1 MKRIILAIIAAIYAN
16 IMCAQS
22 GVQWASLSLDEAIQE
37 INSKNS
43 EKDYVFLYLGTDI
56 PYDPEMLECFK
67 DETNGKYFNE
77 NFLCIMADAATED
90 GDALAK
96 RLKVSAYPYF
106 ALFDKTGERQFANR
120 TSNISSLIVRL
131 DKRMA
136 KLDSTR
142 TIRHKYKISKDTT
155 VAYRYLRL
163 LKSAEDAN
171 GMGYFV
177 SEFFNELTGSPGF
190 WDVYKSCLSIEYM
203 TMIDWT
209 MEYRQSFR
217 RAATLEQVNKD
228 LAEVIVKG
236 LKGYITGDVWGNKVT
251 IGDASKYLQTVKIP
265 TPMEKYI
272 LAMAN
277 ARANENFIIIKQLC
291 NRQNLKRYFGKEE
304 ILIIKD
310 LFMGIDEITQEDKD
324 LFLQIIAPL
333 MEQ

>member
-142 TIRHKYKISKDTT
+142 TI
-155 VAYRYLRL
+155 
-163 LKSAEDAN
+163 E
-171 GMGYFV
+171 
-177 SEFFNELTGSPGF
+177 
-190 WDVYKSCLSIEYM
+190 W
-203 TMIDWT
+203 
-209 MEYRQSFR
+209 
-217 RAATLEQVNKD
+217 
-228 LAEVIVKG
+228 
-236 LKGYITGDVWGNKVT
+236 
-251 IGDASKYLQTVKIP
+251 LQ
-265 TPMEKYI
+265 
-272 LAMAN
+272 L
-277 ARANENFIIIKQLC
+277 
-291 NRQNLKRYFGKEE
+291 
-304 ILIIKD
+304 
-310 LFMGIDEITQEDKD
+310 
-324 LFLQIIAPL
+324 
-333 MEQ
+333 